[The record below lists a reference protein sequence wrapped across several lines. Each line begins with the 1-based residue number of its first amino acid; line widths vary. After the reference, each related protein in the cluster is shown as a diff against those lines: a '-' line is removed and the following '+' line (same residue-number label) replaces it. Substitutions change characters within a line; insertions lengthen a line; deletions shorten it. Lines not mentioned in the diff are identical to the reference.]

1 MIFSHNSN
9 KNFPFSFLLQ
19 FSLVLLVAEI
29 EAYDY
34 MGLPVAAASTTQEH
48 IWHSNILLILTF
60 DVKRS
65 HQDFHIIK
73 QQSM

>member
-1 MIFSHNSN
+1 
-9 KNFPFSFLLQ
+9 
-19 FSLVLLVAEI
+19 VLLVAEI

-48 IWHSNILLILTF
+48 IWHSNILLILAF

-65 HQDFHIIK
+65 QTAINVVKRISQLNLNDIRYLLP
-73 QQSM
+73 